1 MVERRAV
8 NSHVTGSNPVRR
20 VMFGLIF
27 LSFLGISIANW
38 IYADICYSK
47 TYNDKPWTVYG
58 LCMLAAFISTNGWY
72 FLIRNIKT
80 PKELLITNII
90 WDVGA
95 TILCVVFPIMLYNVK
110 FDMKTIIGCMIAILG
125 LLIAKI

>member
-1 MVERRAV
+1 
-8 NSHVTGSNPVRR
+8 
-20 VMFGLIF
+20 MFGLIL
-27 LSFLGISIANW
+27 LSVIGISIANW

-47 TYNDKPWTVYG
+47 SYDDKPWIVYG

-72 FLIRNIKT
+72 FLIRNIKA
-80 PKELLITNII
+80 PKDLLITNII

-110 FDMKTIIGCMIAILG
+110 FDMKTIIGCMIAIIV